1 VKGRPGT
8 TGKSFFGKGIH
19 FLKRDVVIFAFFL
32 LLSFFL
38 WYLNSLR
45 KEIETDIRYPVRYI
59 NPPAGR
65 IAVGDLPQTMVFN
78 IKGPG
83 YSLVKLKLTGRRSPV
98 SVDFSK
104 VSYKRVPESQPPEY
118 YIVSGSLISS
128 FSKQLM
134 SEFQIL
140 SIKPDTIFV
149 TFQRKGS
156 SLTNGKGTSPSG
168 NLHIN

>member
-8 TGKSFFGKGIH
+8 TGGNLFGKGIH
-19 FLKRDVVIFAFFL
+19 FLKRDVMSFAFFL

-45 KEIETDIRYPVRYI
+45 KEIEIEIRYPVRYI
-59 NPPAGR
+59 NPPAGKV
-65 IAVGDLPQTMVFN
+65 ASGDLPQNLVFN

-83 YSLVKLKLTGRRSPV
+83 YSVVKQKLSVSRLPV
-98 SVDFSK
+98 SIDFSK
-104 VSYKRVPESQPPEY
+104 VNYKKVPDSQPTEY
-118 YIVSGSLISS
+118 YIVSGNLISS
-128 FSKQLM
+128 FSKQLR

-149 TFQRKGS
+149 TFQRKGF
-156 SLTNGKGTSPSG
+156 TGVNGKGSTTSSAAQ
-168 NLHIN
+168 IY

>member
-8 TGKSFFGKGIH
+8 TGKSLFGKGIH

-45 KEIETDIRYPVRYI
+45 KDIEIDITYPVRYI
-59 NPPAGR
+59 NPPMGR
-65 IAVGDLPQTMVFN
+65 IAGGDLPQKLIFN

-83 YSLVKLKLTGRRSPV
+83 YSVVKLKLTGIRSPV
-98 SVDFSK
+98 SIDFSRI
-104 VSYKRVPESQPPEY
+104 SYKKVPDSQPPEY
-118 YIVSGSLISS
+118 YIVSGNLISS
-128 FSKQLM
+128 FSKQLR

-156 SLTNGKGTSPSG
+156 PGINGRGPSTSG